1 MQFSMLGRIVDAYFK
16 FLEFILFLCMA
27 GMVVMVFGNV
37 VLRYGF
43 NSGILISEELSR
55 FLFVWMTFIG
65 AVVVLREHG
74 HLGMDTVVKMLPL
87 AGAKL
92 AKAISDLLVIVCCI
106 YLVSGTWQQHE
117 VNIGN
122 LSPVLMVPMEYVYV
136 VAYISGLS
144 MIVITIVSLV
154 STFLP
159 GARDPRQSVF
169 VDAEE
174 EAALR
179 SIDSVTEKPDR

>member
-1 MQFSMLGRIVDAYFK
+1 MQSSALGRIVDLYFK
-16 FLEFILFLCMA
+16 LLEFILFLCMT

-74 HLGMDTVVKMLPL
+74 HLGMDTVVKMMPL
-87 AGAKL
+87 NGAKI
-92 AKAISDLLVIVCCI
+92 AKAISDLLIIACCV
-106 YLVSGTWQQHE
+106 YLVSGTWLQHD
-117 VNIGN
+117 VNMGN
-122 LSPVLMVPMEYVYV
+122 LSPVLMVPMEYVYI
-136 VAYISGLS
+136 VAYISGFS
-144 MIVITIVSLV
+144 MMAITAASLI

-159 GARDPRQSVF
+159 GARDPRQSIF

-174 EAALR
+174 EAALK
-179 SIDSVTEKPDR
+179 SVDTVSGKPTP

>member
-1 MQFSMLGRIVDAYFK
+1 MQTGTSGRIVDLYFK
-16 FLEFILFLCMA
+16 VLEFILFLCMT
-27 GMVVMVFGNV
+27 GMVIMVFGNV

-74 HLGMDTVVKMLPL
+74 HLGMDTVIRMMPL
-87 AGAKL
+87 NGAKI
-92 AKAISDLLVIVCCI
+92 AKAISDLLIIVCCV
-106 YLVSGTWQQHE
+106 YLVSGTWQQHD
-117 VNIGN
+117 VNMGN
-122 LSPVLMVPMEYVYV
+122 LSPVLMVPMEYVYI
-136 VAYISGLS
+136 VAYISGVS
-144 MIVITIVSLV
+144 MMAITAVSLV

-159 GARDPRQSVF
+159 GARDPRQSIF

-174 EAALR
+174 EAALK
-179 SIDSVTEKPDR
+179 SVDAVSGKPRP

>member
-1 MQFSMLGRIVDAYFK
+1 MQTGTSGRIVDLYFK
-16 FLEFILFLCMA
+16 VLEFILFLCMT
-27 GMVVMVFGNV
+27 GMVIMVFGNV

-74 HLGMDTVVKMLPL
+74 HLGMDTVIRMMPL
-87 AGAKL
+87 NGAKI
-92 AKAISDLLVIVCCI
+92 AKAISDLLIIVCCV
-106 YLVSGTWQQHE
+106 YLVSGTWQQHD
-117 VNIGN
+117 VNMGN
-122 LSPVLMVPMEYVYV
+122 LSPVLMVPMEYVYI
-136 VAYISGLS
+136 VAYISGFS
-144 MIVITIVSLV
+144 MMAITAVSLV

-159 GARDPRQSVF
+159 GARDPRQSIF

-174 EAALR
+174 EAALK
-179 SIDSVTEKPDR
+179 SVDAVSGKPHP